1 MIYLNLK
8 YQFQQ
13 VKRGGFPSFEMVDY
27 EIFRFVYYFFIELS
41 CVYFDTY
48 KRSPKEFFLLVPYM
62 SALTRMN
69 VLKKPKL
76 SYVLEKKDSCV
87 FALLLR
93 KHSFIG
99 SFLKIL
105 QLVHARNRPIQQ
117 LFVPFPVE

>member
-1 MIYLNLK
+1 MIYLNIK
-8 YQFQQ
+8 SQFQQ
-13 VKRGGFPSFEMVDY
+13 VKRGGFPYFEMVDY

-48 KRSPKEFFLLVPYM
+48 KRSPKEFFILVPYM

-69 VLKKPKL
+69 VLKKPQL
-76 SYVLEKKDSCV
+76 SYVLEKEDSCV

-105 QLVHARNRPIQQ
+105 QLVHARNRPIPQ

>member
-1 MIYLNLK
+1 
-8 YQFQQ
+8 
-13 VKRGGFPSFEMVDY
+13 
-27 EIFRFVYYFFIELS
+27 
-41 CVYFDTY
+41 
-48 KRSPKEFFLLVPYM
+48 M

-69 VLKKPKL
+69 VLKKPQL
-76 SYVLEKKDSCV
+76 SYVMEKEHSCV

-93 KHSFIG
+93 KHSG